1 MPDEL
6 QELHEQAEEGARH
19 SSLAPV
25 TVTMAILAV
34 LVAAI
39 SLLGHR
45 AHTEELL
52 LQTKATDQWAY
63 YQAKDI
69 RRHTNELFLDE
80 ISMLAAQ
87 NSDQAEKLK
96 AKYQK
101 EVDRYAGE
109 QKEIEAEAMQAEA
122 EVKTER
128 RRADRFDL
136 GEVLLEAALVICSI
150 TLLTRKRAFW
160 ILGTALGLSG
170 VAIGAAG
177 LFIH

>member
-6 QELHEQAEEGARH
+6 QELHDHAEEGAHH
-19 SSLAPV
+19 SSLAPM

-34 LVAAI
+34 LVAAVA
-39 SLLGHR
+39 LLGHR

-80 ISMLAAQ
+80 ISVLTAQ

-101 EVDRYAGE
+101 EVERYAGE
-109 QKEIEAEAMQAEA
+109 QKEIEAEATQAEA
-122 EVKTER
+122 EVKLER

-136 GEVLLEAALVICSI
+136 GEVMLEAALVICSI

-160 ILGTALGLSG
+160 VLGTALGLCG

-177 LFIH
+177 FLVH